1 MPTIINHSLDWPR
14 SEYEDVLLVPMYVVT
29 GITTLSFILT
39 TIYRLLWWDHTWP
52 HLQTMKRIDQKI
64 ITYAFH
70 NFFEVLEGREKFE
83 KIMDA
88 NKNLKEIQSQTFA
101 DEVDAGEA
109 EKTIQSVRSTIK
121 VNKANI
127 LKNKHAINML
137 SMYSHTIL
145 LLVFTSFWDI
155 FIIEETFGCD
165 EHRDC
170 YVGDNNQTPI
180 SNCDLINPRNTS
192 VICYRLLFDSVNGLA
207 SVGGITF
214 VAIGGFGLM
223 SYVVLLV
230 QDTVKSHCIRII
242 LGIIIF
248 VLQYTVIFANL
259 GYFIYLQISRRRLH
273 QAYQV
278 SYAVQACICFV
289 AAFICIT
296 TPWVI
301 IVWSWIMT
309 RHQQVRLLK
318 HVRSHTES
326 VSSQKDLDEKV

>member
-1 MPTIINHSLDWPR
+1 MTTIINHSLDWPR
-14 SEYEDVLLVPMYVVT
+14 SRYEDVLLLPMYAVT
-29 GITTLSFILT
+29 GITTLSFIIT
-39 TIYRLLWWDHTWP
+39 TFIRLLWWDRKWP
-52 HLQTMKRIDQKI
+52 CFQTMRKIDQKI
-64 ITYAFH
+64 VSYAFH
-70 NFFEVLEGREKFE
+70 NFFEVLEGRENFE
-83 KIMDA
+83 HIMDT
-88 NKNLKEIQSQTFA
+88 NRNLKEMQLQTFA

-109 EKTIQSVRSTIK
+109 EKSIQNVSSSIK
-121 VNKANI
+121 VNRNNI

-137 SMYSHTIL
+137 SMYSHTIIL
-145 LLVFTSFWDI
+145 LIFTSFWDT

-170 YVGDNNQTPI
+170 YIGDNSEDPI
-180 SNCDLINPRNTS
+180 SNCDLINPTNTS
-192 VICYRLLFDSVNGLA
+192 VICYRLIFDSVTGLA
-207 SVGGITF
+207 SIGGITF

-230 QDTVKSHCIRII
+230 QDAVHNHCIRVI
-242 LGIIIF
+242 LSIIIF
-248 VLQYTVIFANL
+248 VVQYTVIFAYL
-259 GYFIYLQISRRRLH
+259 GYLIYIHILSRRLH

-278 SYAVQACICFV
+278 SYVVQACTCFV

-309 RHQQVRLLK
+309 RYQQARLLK

-326 VSSQKDLDEKV
+326 VSSPKNRKGKV

>member
-1 MPTIINHSLDWPR
+1 MSAIINHSHDWQR
-14 SEYEDVLLVPMYVVT
+14 SQYEDVLLIPIYVVT
-29 GITTLSFILT
+29 GITILSFIIT
-39 TIYRLLWWDHTWP
+39 TIYRLLWWDHKWP
-52 HLQTMKRIDQKI
+52 HFQTMKKIDQKI

-70 NFFEVLEGREKFE
+70 DFFKVLEGREQFE
-83 KIMDA
+83 KIMDE
-88 NKNLKEIQSQTFA
+88 NRNLKEIQSQTFA

-109 EKTIQSVRSTIK
+109 EKSIQSVRSTIK
-121 VNKANI
+121 INKANI

-137 SMYSHTIL
+137 SMYSHSII

-165 EHRDC
+165 NYRDC
-170 YVGDNNQTPI
+170 YVGDISQDPI
-180 SNCDLINPRNTS
+180 SNCDLINLTNTS
-192 VICYRLLFDSVNGLA
+192 VICYRLLFDSVGGLA
-207 SVGGITF
+207 SIGGITF

-230 QDTVKSHCIRII
+230 QDTVKSHSIRVVLSII
-242 LGIIIF
+242 VF
-248 VLQYTVIFANL
+248 VLQYTLVFANL
-259 GYFIYLQISRRRLH
+259 GYFIYFYVTRSTLH

-278 SYAVQACICFV
+278 SYAVQAGISFV
-289 AAFICIT
+289 AAFICVT

-318 HVRSHTES
+318 HVRES
-326 VSSQKDLDEKV
+326 VSSKKDLDEKV

>member
-1 MPTIINHSLDWPR
+1 MTTIINHSLNWPR
-14 SEYEDVLLVPMYVVT
+14 SQYEDVLLIPMYVVT
-29 GITTLSFILT
+29 GITTLSFIIT
-39 TIYRLLWWDHTWP
+39 TFIRLLWWDRKWP
-52 HLQTMKRIDQKI
+52 CFQTMRKIDQKI
-64 ITYAFH
+64 VSYAFH
-70 NFFEVLEGREKFE
+70 NFFEVLEGRENFE
-83 KIMDA
+83 KIMDT
-88 NKNLKEIQSQTFA
+88 NKNLKEMQAQTFA

-109 EKTIQSVRSTIK
+109 EKSIQNVRSSIK
-121 VNKANI
+121 VNKNNI

-137 SMYSHTIL
+137 SMYSHTIIL
-145 LLVFTSFWDI
+145 LIFTSFWDT

-170 YVGDNNQTPI
+170 YIGDNSEDPI
-180 SNCDLINPRNTS
+180 SNCDLINPTNTS

-207 SVGGITF
+207 SIGGITF

-230 QDTVKSHCIRII
+230 QDAVHNHCIRVT

-248 VLQYTVIFANL
+248 VLQYTILFINL
-259 GYFIYLQISRRRLH
+259 GYFIYLQILRSRLH

-278 SYAVQACICFV
+278 SYAVQASVCFV

-301 IVWSWIMT
+301 LVWSWIMT

-326 VSSQKDLDEKV
+326 VSSQKDLEEKV

>member
-1 MPTIINHSLDWPR
+1 MSAIINHSLDWKR
-14 SEYEDVLLVPMYVVT
+14 SQYEDVLLIPIYVVT
-29 GITTLSFILT
+29 GITTLSFIIT
-39 TIYRLLWWDHTWP
+39 TIYRLLWWDHKWP
-52 HLQTMKRIDQKI
+52 HFQTMKKIDQKI

-70 NFFEVLEGREKFE
+70 DFFKVLEGREQFE
-83 KIMDA
+83 KIMDE
-88 NKNLKEIQSQTFA
+88 NRNLKEIQSQTFA

-109 EKTIQSVRSTIK
+109 EKSIQSVRSTIK
-121 VNKANI
+121 INKANI

-137 SMYSHTIL
+137 SMYSHSII

-165 EHRDC
+165 NYRDC
-170 YVGDNNQTPI
+170 YVGDISQDPI
-180 SNCDLINPRNTS
+180 SNCDLINPTNTS
-192 VICYRLLFDSVNGLA
+192 VICYRLLFDSVGGLA
-207 SVGGITF
+207 SIGGITF

-230 QDTVKSHCIRII
+230 QDTVKSHSIRVVLSII
-242 LGIIIF
+242 VF
-248 VLQYTVIFANL
+248 VLQYTLVFANL
-259 GYFIYLQISRRRLH
+259 GYFIYFYVTRSTLH

-278 SYAVQACICFV
+278 SYAVQAGISFV
-289 AAFICIT
+289 AAFICVT

-318 HVRSHTES
+318 HVRES
-326 VSSQKDLDEKV
+326 VSSKKDLDEKV

>member
-1 MPTIINHSLDWPR
+1 
-14 SEYEDVLLVPMYVVT
+14 
-29 GITTLSFILT
+29 
-39 TIYRLLWWDHTWP
+39 
-52 HLQTMKRIDQKI
+52 MKKIDQKI
-64 ITYAFH
+64 VSYAFH
-70 NFFEVLEGREKFE
+70 NFFEVLEGRENFE
-83 KIMDA
+83 HIMDA

-109 EKTIQSVRSTIK
+109 EKSIKNVRSTIK
-121 VNKANI
+121 VNKNNI

-137 SMYSHTIL
+137 SMYSHTIIL
-145 LLVFTSFWDI
+145 LIFTSFWDI

-170 YVGDNNQTPI
+170 YVGDSSEDPI
-180 SNCDLINPRNTS
+180 SNCTLINPMNTS

-230 QDTVKSHCIRII
+230 QDAVHNHCIRVI
-242 LGIIIF
+242 LSMIIF
-248 VLQYTVIFANL
+248 VLQYTIIFANL
-259 GYFIYLQISRRRLH
+259 GYFIYLHILRSSLH

-278 SYAVQACICFV
+278 SYAVQTCICFI

-301 IVWSWIMT
+301 IVWSWAMT